1 MPVSFATKAAVA
13 VTLAAASLTVATPA
27 NAGQQAVL
35 AEVKCTTTDK
45 DQMTFTKFMGWSRCF
60 KGVGDLD
67 VQPTFNTE
75 ASWVSTGNHSGW
87 FSYEPTPGD
96 VKVQH
101 FSKYQSLRGTFY
113 PLRHI
118 HVDG

>member
-1 MPVSFATKAAVA
+1 MRIAFAAKAVA
-13 VTLAAASLTVATPA
+13 AATLTAATLTIAAPA
-27 NAGQQAVL
+27 NAAPQTALTQ
-35 AEVKCTTTDK
+35 VKCTT
-45 DQMTFTKFMGWSRCF
+45 DQDQLTFTKFMGFSRCF
-60 KGVGDLD
+60 QGTGDLD

-75 ASWVSTGNHSGW
+75 ANWVSTGNHSGW

-96 VKVQH
+96 VKVQN
-101 FSKYQSLRGTFY
+101 FSKYQSLKGSFY

>member
-1 MPVSFATKAAVA
+1 MRVSFAAKAAVA
-13 VTLAAASLTVATPA
+13 AALAAASLTVAAPA
-27 NAGQQAVL
+27 NASQQAAL
-35 AEVKCTTTDK
+35 TEVKCSSDK
-45 DQMTFTKFMGWSRCF
+45 DQMSFTKFVGYTRCF

-67 VQPTFNTE
+67 VKPLWNTE
-75 ASWVSTGNHSGW
+75 ANWVITGNHSGW

-101 FSKYQSLRGTFY
+101 FSKYQTLTGQFY

>member
-1 MPVSFATKAAVA
+1 MRIPFAAKAAVA
-13 VTLAAASLTVATPA
+13 AAVAAASLTVAVPA
-27 NAGQQAVL
+27 HAGQQAAL
-35 AEVKCTTTDK
+35 TEVQCTTDK
-45 DQMTFTKFMGWSRCF
+45 DQLQFTKFMGWSRCF

-67 VQPTFNTE
+67 VEPTFNTE

-96 VKVQH
+96 VKVQY
-101 FSKYQSLRGTFY
+101 FGKYQSLTGQFY

>member
-1 MPVSFATKAAVA
+1 MRVSFAAKAAVA
-13 VTLAAASLTVATPA
+13 AALAAASLIVATPA
-27 NAGQQAVL
+27 NAAAQATL
-35 AEVKCTTTDK
+35 AEVRCTTDK
-45 DQMTFTKFMGWSRCF
+45 DQMTFTKPFGWSRCF

-67 VQPTFNTE
+67 VQPKFNTE
-75 ASWVSTGNHSGW
+75 AGWVSTGNHSGW

-101 FSKYQSLRGTFY
+101 FSKYQSLQGKFY

>member
-1 MPVSFATKAAVA
+1 MRISFAAKAAVA
-13 VTLAAASLTVATPA
+13 AAVAAASLAVAAPA
-27 NAGQQAVL
+27 NAGQQAGL
-35 AEVKCTTTDK
+35 TEVRCTA
-45 DQMTFTKFMGWSRCF
+45 DQGQLMFTKFMGFSRCF
-60 KGVGDLD
+60 EGVGDLD

-75 ASWVSTGNHSGW
+75 ASWVTTGDHSGW

-101 FSKYQSLRGTFY
+101 FGKNESLSGSFY